1 MVVKRFIRP
10 QVNNKVWKISK
21 KRLDQSLLNFLSVS
35 NDSELYWSYIQ
46 IIFLI
51 GTASQGGLKKDAA
64 MDLDD
69 PLRTSGNNLTKK
81 FDELRAYSKKTCL
94 AVP

>member
-1 MVVKRFIRP
+1 MEDQQEKVGPESVDFFECFQRFRVI
-10 QVNNKVWKISK
+10 
-21 KRLDQSLLNFLSVS
+21 
-35 NDSELYWSYIQ
+35 YAQ
-46 IIFLI
+46 IIFPI
-51 GTASQGGLKKDAA
+51 STASQGGLKKDAA